1 MDKRTKGLAFCTE
14 SGSYLGALCLE
25 AVSFDAS
32 LARPVADAAS
42 FAFPHSI
49 FSLSKFCPT
58 PSNVAAF
65 IFCSNVAAFIFCS
78 NVAAFI
84 FCSTAPS
91 QPENVRFFVE
101 HRRGDPLQEVS

>member
-65 IFCSNVAAFIFCS
+65 IFCS
-78 NVAAFI
+78 
-84 FCSTAPS
+84 TAPS